1 MSVLVGYATAG
12 GSTRGIAERIAAG
25 LHGGTAV
32 ELRVPGEAASVRDYD
47 ALVLGSAIHN
57 GQWLP
62 AAADAVERIR
72 AELEGKT
79 VWAFSVSSVGATS
92 TTLSPRLARYLRR
105 GTPEPRAV
113 QMLRSVADVRD
124 HRFFAGAIGPGDW
137 PGFGRAVF
145 RMMGGRYGDARDW
158 DDIDAWTGRIRS
170 ALAEDAR

>member
-137 PGFGRAVF
+137 PGFGRVVF

-158 DDIDAWTGRIRS
+158 DDIDEWTGRIRS
-170 ALAEDAR
+170 GLAEGTR